1 MPGFLWVSKNN
12 RNNKKCKILLKLLQ
26 NQKMAKPNPFT
37 PKSGWETKTFAGR
50 EYLNVKSGQVAK
62 VSKVAK
68 LCN

>member
-1 MPGFLWVSKNN
+1 
-12 RNNKKCKILLKLLQ
+12 
-26 NQKMAKPNPFT
+26 MAKPNPFT